1 MNTLRKYVN
10 NPQATQESFS
20 VDGWFK
26 TGDVMVLDDE
36 GLLTV
41 VDRRKE
47 LIKYKGLQGK
57 HSYRCYQIL
66 NSNLPFVQLLPLSS
80 KLSCSLIPKWQ
91 TQGLSVCIRRKIH
104 LRCRCACDMLIY
116 GILNRL
122 TFPDPALISTERT
135 SYRRTL
141 TFSARHHLRRKQPS
155 NKFIFG

>member
-1 MNTLRKYVN
+1 MN

-41 VDRRKE
+41 IDRRKE

-57 HSYRCYQIL
+57 HPYRYYEIL
-66 NSNLPFVQLLPLSS
+66 SSNLLFVQLLPPSS
-80 KLSCSLIPKWQ
+80 RLSCSLIPRWQ

-104 LRCRCACDMLIY
+104 LRCRCTCDMLIY

-135 SYRRTL
+135 SYRRTPI
-141 TFSARHHLRRKQPS
+141 FSARHHLRRKQS
-155 NKFIFG
+155 NKRSIFG

>member
-1 MNTLRKYVN
+1 MNTRREYVN

-20 VDGWFK
+20 VDEWFK

-57 HSYRCYQIL
+57 HPYRCYQIL
-66 NSNLPFVQLLPLSS
+66 GSNLLFVQLLPPSS
-80 KLSCSLIPKWQ
+80 RLSCSLIPRWQ
-91 TQGLSVCIRRKIH
+91 TQGLSVCIRRKIR
-104 LRCRCACDMLIY
+104 LRCHCACDTLIY
-116 GILNRL
+116 WNLNRL
-122 TFPDPALISTERT
+122 TFPDPVPISTERT

-141 TFSARHHLRRKQPS
+141 TFCARHHLRRKQPRNRS
-155 NKFIFG
+155 ISG